1 MSKSYD
7 EIMEKIYMSE
17 EAHDRI
23 LSNVVKEC
31 SEGSSAQS
39 HILQM
44 QKPLRYLAVAA
55 AVLVCVIAVPVI
67 YHLQK
72 GAVKQEYNNTAGISE
87 TDRAVTAE
95 NSAETDETVMSDE
108 AAETES
114 ADETTM
120 LANGIV
126 ECASA
131 EELSQKVGFAIFDLK
146 KEALPFKVNSTAYY
160 SYWDYLAEIEYDGEN
175 GEYAAYRMQ
184 AGDEDPSGDYNEYS
198 QQDTVTLKNKNI
210 QVSLKGNDTSYNLA
224 VWTYEGYSCSLY
236 FSEGISKEDFMKIL
250 EKTEMHAR

>member
-1 MSKSYD
+1 MILSKSYD
-7 EIMEKIYMSE
+7 EIMEKIHMSE

-39 HILQM
+39 HILRM
-44 QKPLRYLAVAA
+44 QKPVRYLAVAA
-55 AVLVCVIAVPVI
+55 AVLVCVITVPVI
-67 YHLQK
+67 YRLQN

-95 NSAETDETVMSDE
+95 NSAETVMSDG

-131 EELSQKVGFAIFDLK
+131 EELSDKVGFFIYDLK
-146 KEALPFKVNSTAYY
+146 KETLPFKVNSTAYY
-160 SYWDYLAEIEYDGEN
+160 SYWENLAEIEYDGAN
-175 GEYAAYRMQ
+175 GEYATYRMQ

-198 QQDTVTLKNKNI
+198 LQNTITLQNNNI

-224 VWTYEGYSCSLY
+224 VWTYEGYSYSLY
-236 FSEGISKEDFMKIL
+236 FSEGVSKDKFQNIL
-250 EKTEMHAR
+250 SEIEMYKK

>member
-39 HILQM
+39 HILRM
-44 QKPLRYLAVAA
+44 QKPVRYLAVAA
-55 AVLVCVIAVPVI
+55 AVLVCVITVPVI
-67 YHLQK
+67 YYLQN

-95 NSAETDETVMSDE
+95 NSAE
-108 AAETES
+108 
-114 ADETTM
+114 
-120 LANGIV
+120 
-126 ECASA
+126 SA
-131 EELSQKVGFAIFDLK
+131 EELSDKVGFFIYDLK
-146 KEALPFKVNSTAYY
+146 KETLPFKVNSTAYY
-160 SYWDYLAEIEYDGEN
+160 SYWENLAEIEYDGAN
-175 GEYAAYRMQ
+175 GEYATYRMQ

-198 QQDTVTLKNKNI
+198 LQNTITLQNNNI

-224 VWTYEGYSCSLY
+224 VWTYEGYSYSLY
-236 FSEGISKEDFMKIL
+236 FSEGISKDGFQNIL
-250 EKTEMHAR
+250 SEIEMYKK